1 MIYPK
6 KINANNSE
14 KITKIM
20 LAISIVIAII
30 LTIINKLTSP
40 NVTWA
45 ALANGGIVYIWV
57 IVIYSIHRN
66 VNIAGHVLV
75 QTIAVSLL
83 TVFIDYRL
91 GFKGWS
97 LSLAIPIILIVAN
110 TAMLILTIVSHKKYL
125 RYAIYQFFIL
135 IFSILPA
142 ILIGERIVTEP
153 IMGII
158 ATGISILN
166 LVITI
171 ILSAKD
177 LEEAIKRKFHM

>member
-40 NVTWA
+40 NVPWA

-97 LSLAIPIILIVAN
+97 LSLAIPIILIVVN

-135 IFSILPA
+135 IFSNLPA